1 MRGFIEVLDAAEQ
14 LAGGPN
20 CSDEEFEMWVGL
32 LRANLLRLGALAPST
47 GNFLS
52 FLPPTGPWVPVTQLD
67 LDCNRY
73 CGDGALRL
81 RIPVARFDAWRAENG
96 FRPQTAAPAVDAR
109 SGKLELD
116 QTSPMHGDG
125 TVRHST
131 RRKRAQPLDAE
142 IDAAKLEAL
151 DPNDARAVFAVLQRH
166 AEAETGSFLGFIEGE
181 GCKYRTPAGRVEFFN
196 FEALRRRMKRAAKG
210 R

>member
-20 CSDEEFEMWVGL
+20 CSDEDFQACAGL
-32 LRANLLRLGALAPST
+32 VRANLLRLGALVPGSGSFHAPGS
-47 GNFLS
+47 
-52 FLPPTGPWVPVTQLD
+52 WVPVTQVD

-73 CGDGALRL
+73 LGDDGLRL